1 MLFLKAMLLKHKFS
15 MIVIIFMLGFCSYQ
29 WLNHKAYIRYLNS
42 IIEQVK
48 INDLRRA
55 EEDSLSQI
63 EYANEKAELDGLIV
77 IQKNEIVKLKDQV
90 FEIRDAVQDTTK
102 TGGIEVTFKKENPC
116 MGVKGYTVTA
126 TEFEDEYAIVEFY
139 GKPIDI
145 KRRYITVGGKV
156 VEIIRPEND
165 CIEFKRTAFDI
176 PPNLP
181 DLLKL
186 KQPQRSFFGPFIV
199 GGTLGVILALFLTH

>member
-1 MLFLKAMLLKHKFS
+1 MLFLKIMLSKHKFS
-15 MIVIIFMLGFCSYQ
+15 LIVIIFILGYCGYQ
-29 WLNHKAYIRYLNS
+29 WLNHKAHIKYLNN

-48 INDLRRA
+48 INDLKRA

-63 EYANEKAELDGLIV
+63 EYAEEKAELEGLVI
-77 IQKNEIVKLKDQV
+77 IQKNEIVKLRDQY
-90 FEIRDAVQDTTK
+90 FEILNAGQDTTE
-102 TGGIEVTFKKENPC
+102 TGGIKVSFEKSNPC

-126 TEFEDEYAIVEFY
+126 TEFESAYSIVNIYSF
-139 GKPIDI
+139 PISI
-145 KRRYITVGGKV
+145 ERKYMEIGGKV
-156 VEIIRPEND
+156 IEVITSEND

-186 KQPQRSFFGPFIV
+186 KQSQRSSFKTFIIGGVV
-199 GGTLGVILALFLTH
+199 GSAITFLLTR